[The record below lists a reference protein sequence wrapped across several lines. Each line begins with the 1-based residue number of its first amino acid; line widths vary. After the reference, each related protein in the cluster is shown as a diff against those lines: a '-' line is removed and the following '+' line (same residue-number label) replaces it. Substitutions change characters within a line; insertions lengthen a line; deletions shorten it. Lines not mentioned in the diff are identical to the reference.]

1 MFQTPPTSASLSQ
14 EAKED
19 LQIVGLFQYVANYNK
34 QMEKTSKIELS
45 RLQLLHERNKAK
57 KQKLESKTATT
68 TQQEVLGL
76 LNHTLAIEVQIKKT
90 LQATKRKLNQL
101 QMEFIMVKQ
110 MKATLE
116 QKM

>member
-1 MFQTPPTSASLSQ
+1 MFQTPHTSASLSQ

-19 LQIVGLFQYVANYNK
+19 LRIAGLFQYVVNYNK

-45 RLQLLHERNKAK
+45 RLKLLHERNEAK

-68 TQQEVLGL
+68 QQEVLSL

-90 LQATKRKLNQL
+90 LQAIEKELNQL

-110 MKATLE
+110 MKATIK